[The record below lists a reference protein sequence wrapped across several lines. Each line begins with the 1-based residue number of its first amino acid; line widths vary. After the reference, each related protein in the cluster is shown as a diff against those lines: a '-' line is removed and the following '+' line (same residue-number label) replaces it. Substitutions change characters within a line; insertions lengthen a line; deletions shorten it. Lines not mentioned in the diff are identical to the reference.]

1 MAPLMRLLV
10 VLQCLVSW
18 AAAVTAEQADADSK
32 KHHHHKKR
40 TAANPV
46 VGLYRK
52 WTLMY
57 EKDAQEAEK
66 SANMYAKMSQAAIAT
81 SAAATPG
88 YLNKEFDR
96 IGIPVWTKA
105 AMRVEGMLTD
115 PAPAKGAAAAAKA
128 TAPYNKAYGE
138 YVAAQNAY
146 NGAATGYAL
155 RSKMDAGLAK
165 QLGSYGNQYELEGNM
180 VMANDYHAQSNQ
192 LMTQATN
199 FKGMAN
205 DYQAMSSKI
214 FSVLPTIQGMAGSAA
229 AFASYKDNPG
239 NNLTPENIFPFTIV
253 PPALVQVKESSRVV
267 SAPKKATSMDRP
279 PVESAASGEASLRR

>member
-1 MAPLMRLLV
+1 M
-10 VLQCLVSW
+10 
-18 AAAVTAEQADADSK
+18 
-32 KHHHHKKR
+32 
-40 TAANPV
+40 
-46 VGLYRK
+46 
-52 WTLMY
+52 
-57 EKDAQEAEK
+57 
-66 SANMYAKMSQAAIAT
+66 
-81 SAAATPG
+81 
-88 YLNKEFDR
+88 LN
-96 IGIPVWTKA
+96 
-105 AMRVEGMLTD
+105 D

-214 FSVLPTIQGMAGSAA
+214 FSVLPTIQGMAGSRAHLR
-229 AFASYKDNPG
+229 
-239 NNLTPENIFPFTIV
+239 LTRTTQGTTSRPRT
-253 PPALVQVKESSRVV
+253 SSPSPSFRL
-267 SAPKKATSMDRP
+267 SS
-279 PVESAASGEASLRR
+279 

>member
-1 MAPLMRLLV
+1 MPPLVRLLL
-10 VLQCLVSW
+10 VLPCLLSP
-18 AAAVTAEQADADSK
+18 AAASVAEQAGVDQK
-32 KHHHHKKR
+32 KHHHQKK

-52 WTLMY
+52 WTMMY
-57 EKDAQEAEK
+57 EKDAEEAQK
-66 SANMYAKMSQAAIAT
+66 SADTYAQMAQAAVSS
-81 SAAATPG
+81 SAARTPG
-88 YLNKEFDR
+88 LLNKEFDR

-105 AMRVEGMLTD
+105 AMRVEGMLND

-155 RSKMDAGLAK
+155 RSKMDAGLSK
-165 QLGSYGNQYELEGNM
+165 QLQSYGNQYELEGNT
-180 VMANDYHAQSNQ
+180 VMANDYHAQSGQ

-205 DYQAMSSKI
+205 NYQAMSSKI
-214 FSVLPTIQGMAGSAA
+214 FSVLPTIQGMAGSAG
-229 AFASYKDNPG
+229 AFAAYKENPG
-239 NNLTPENIFPFTIV
+239 NNLTPENVFPFTIV
-253 PPALVQVKESSRVV
+253 PPALVQVAESSHV
-267 SAPKKATSMDRP
+267 APPKNRWDRP
-279 PVESAASGEASLRR
+279 PAEYAAGESSLRR